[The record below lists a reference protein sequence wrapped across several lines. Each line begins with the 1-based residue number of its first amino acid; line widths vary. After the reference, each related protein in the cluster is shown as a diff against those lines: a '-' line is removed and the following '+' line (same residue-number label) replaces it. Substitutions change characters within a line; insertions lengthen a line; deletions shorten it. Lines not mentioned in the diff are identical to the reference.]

1 MTLRKRLLWLFAP
14 LLLIALGLT
23 YPLSQSLILSRF
35 DRQDAALL
43 SAEAEHLQVLLAH
56 TLARNLDLVQS
67 YAKWDETYELLRGQ
81 QPDFARQHM
90 DPDALRRANF
100 DFMVILDRQQHI
112 QVEQWLPPDLPD
124 LLTLDTAPPDSHAGL
139 RTGILELTRRLLV
152 NDHREGSRGQL
163 VVIAGVP
170 LILAMSDI
178 SNNQDSQPSLGTLVA
193 GHFIDNERLRQLS
206 SQINGTLHLLPAGQR
221 QDDWQLLAAAD
232 AANLN
237 RIRISPRQLSG
248 DNRQHLHLLLSNSL
262 DEPQL
267 TMELSRER
275 QLYQEGQKAIA
286 IFLGQTTAIG
296 LAVWLLIYLGLDFGI
311 LRRVMRMHR
320 EISAIAPDSN
330 RQRISVRGSD
340 ELGRLAREINRMLE
354 RLERSEQRDREVL
367 DAIQDGYC
375 ELSAEGRIL
384 ATNRALCEMLGYRP
398 TEVLG
403 QSFETV
409 LHSEDIERARTQF
422 RLARESGEHI
432 RFTSS
437 FRHHDGS
444 SRFYDTRFSLIRDN
458 QGNFTGYR
466 GILRDINDQVT
477 YQNQLLDMAY
487 RDPLT
492 ELGNRKAFTEHLKQA
507 LEQAG
512 NINGHLALLFLD
524 LDRFKEVNDRF
535 GHDIGDSLLRTVAE
549 RLRGSLRQP
558 DGVYRLGGDEFT
570 LLMPGGT
577 ATTANALAQRILAQL
592 REPIAIGALS
602 IDFVTPSI
610 GIALF
615 PEHADTA
622 DSLIK
627 AADSAMYTA
636 KQQRN
641 QACLYRPSS
650 LSSPEQSG

>member
-1 MTLRKRLLWLFAP
+1 
-14 LLLIALGLT
+14 
-23 YPLSQSLILSRF
+23 
-35 DRQDAALL
+35 
-43 SAEAEHLQVLLAH
+43 
-56 TLARNLDLVQS
+56 
-67 YAKWDETYELLRGQ
+67 
-81 QPDFARQHM
+81 
-90 DPDALRRANF
+90 
-100 DFMVILDRQQHI
+100 VI
-112 QVEQWLPPDLPD
+112 
-124 LLTLDTAPPDSHAGL
+124 G
-139 RTGILELTRRLLV
+139 
-152 NDHREGSRGQL
+152 
-163 VVIAGVP
+163 GVP

-193 GHFIDNERLRQLS
+193 GHFIDNERLRRLS

-248 DNRQHLHLLLSNSL
+248 DNRQYLHLLLSNSL

-330 RQRISVRGSD
+330 RQRIGDRGSD

-384 ATNRALCEMLGYRP
+384 ATNRALCEMLGYP
-398 TEVLG
+398 SAEVLG

-409 LHSEDIERARTQF
+409 LHREDIERARTQF

-432 RFTSS
+432 RFISS

-444 SRFYDTRFSLIRDN
+444 SRF
-458 QGNFTGYR
+458 
-466 GILRDINDQVT
+466 
-477 YQNQLLDMAY
+477 
-487 RDPLT
+487 
-492 ELGNRKAFTEHLKQA
+492 
-507 LEQAG
+507 
-512 NINGHLALLFLD
+512 
-524 LDRFKEVNDRF
+524 
-535 GHDIGDSLLRTVAE
+535 
-549 RLRGSLRQP
+549 
-558 DGVYRLGGDEFT
+558 
-570 LLMPGGT
+570 
-577 ATTANALAQRILAQL
+577 
-592 REPIAIGALS
+592 
-602 IDFVTPSI
+602 
-610 GIALF
+610 
-615 PEHADTA
+615 
-622 DSLIK
+622 
-627 AADSAMYTA
+627 
-636 KQQRN
+636 
-641 QACLYRPSS
+641 
-650 LSSPEQSG
+650 